1 MLVAAGLLGPAATPS
16 LAQGTIMTTVLP
28 QPAGIW
34 SDLNTLL
41 WPIDLNGD
49 GLEDFTFGASPGSAS
64 LRTERANQVI
74 VRLSP
79 PPNIGGRV
87 ARLDDG
93 YAVGSSLDPQ
103 LAWLSSDPV
112 GGYVS
117 PGEWAFASIAIALS
131 SGESSDWPG
140 SPGARG
146 FIGIGFELD
155 DGFHYGYFDVHMVAE
170 GGGVLFVCAPESFI
184 FSSGAA
190 DTACFTESET
200 GTLFLR
206 GSRRSCV
213 SPLATAGAVPQL
225 STAPGPTRRLASSRR
240 EGRL

>member
-1 MLVAAGLLGPAATPS
+1 MSIRWLKLMLAVGLLGPAASPS
-16 LAQGTIMTTVLP
+16 LAQGTLVTVLP
-28 QPAGIW
+28 VPMVIQ
-34 SDLNTLL
+34 SDMLNSFFY
-41 WPIDLNGD
+41 PIDINDD
-49 GLEDFTFGASPGSAS
+49 GVVDFTFGADVGFVG

-87 ARLDDG
+87 AKLDHG

-117 PGEWAFASIAIALS
+117 PGEIAFAAIAIHVSTGAW
-131 SGESSDWPG
+131 SDWPG

-155 DGFHYGYFDVHMVAE
+155 DGWHYGYFDVIMAAE
-170 GGGVLFVCAPESFI
+170 AGGMLLGWAYNSLPNTPIFASPVPEPSTWALLVGGGVLMAW
-184 FSSGAA
+184 
-190 DTACFTESET
+190 
-200 GTLFLR
+200 LR
-206 GSRRSCV
+206 RKPNERR
-213 SPLATAGAVPQL
+213 G
-225 STAPGPTRRLASSRR
+225 
-240 EGRL
+240 

>member
-1 MLVAAGLLGPAATPS
+1 MNARWLNWLLVAGGLLGSAATPAV
-16 LAQGTIMTTVLP
+16 AQGTIRITVLP
-28 QPAGIW
+28 NPMVIQ

-49 GLEDFTFGASPGSAS
+49 GLEDFTFGASPGSVS

-87 ARLDDG
+87 AKLEDG
-93 YAVGSSLDPQ
+93 FEVGSSLDPQ

-117 PGEWAFASIAIALS
+117 PGEWAFAAIAIHTS
-131 SGESSDWPG
+131 SGAWSDWPG

-146 FIGIGFELD
+146 FIGIGFELE
-155 DGFHYGYFDVHMVAE
+155 DGWRYGYFDVIMAAE
-170 GGGVLFVCAPESFI
+170 AGGMLLGWAYNTMPN
-184 FSSGAA
+184 
-190 DTACFTESET
+190 T
-200 GTLFLR
+200 
-206 GSRRSCV
+206 
-213 SPLATAGAVPQL
+213 PL
-225 STAPGPTRRLASSRR
+225 LASPVPEPSTWALVVVGGALMVWFRGKR
-240 EGRL
+240 NERKG

>member
-1 MLVAAGLLGPAATPS
+1 MSKRSLGWMLVAAGLLGPAATPS

-28 QPAGIW
+28 QPVGIW

-49 GLEDFTFGASPGSAS
+49 GLEDFTFAASPGSAS

-146 FIGIGFELD
+146 FIGIGFELA
-155 DGFHYGYFDVHMVAE
+155 DGWHYGYFDVHMAAE
-170 GGGVLFVCAPESFI
+170 GGGWLNGWAYNSIPNASIFASPVPEPSTLALLLGAGVLMVWFRRKRNER
-184 FSSGAA
+184 
-190 DTACFTESET
+190 
-200 GTLFLR
+200 R
-206 GSRRSCV
+206 G
-213 SPLATAGAVPQL
+213 
-225 STAPGPTRRLASSRR
+225 
-240 EGRL
+240 